1 MNLFFRIKNKYFFI
15 LKNLFFVKI
24 ILMKNKFILI
34 LKIINNKI
42 MLNNN

>member
-1 MNLFFRIKNKYFFI
+1 MILFFRIKNKYFFI

-42 MLNNN
+42 MLN

>member
-42 MLNNN
+42 MLN

>member
-1 MNLFFRIKNKYFFI
+1 MILFFRIKNKYFFI